1 MINKR
6 FNCNHPNNKCPV
18 EFTIT
23 PNSVV
28 KSSAINLSNRIQRY
42 GGKKTQIIRTDITNL
57 GIAQGSSMA
66 NVRNPPRNF

>member
-6 FNCNHPNNKCPV
+6 FSCNHPNNKCPV

-23 PNSVV
+23 PNNLVEST
-28 KSSAINLSNRIQRY
+28 AINLANRIKRF
-42 GGKKTQIIRTDITNL
+42 GGTKAQIIRTDINHL
-57 GIAQGSSMA
+57 GIAQSSSMT